1 MNTHSRIRKT
11 IWTIASG
18 LLVLALT
25 AAMFVAVPATT
36 AYADDGTPPSGERS
50 RDRGAL
56 LERAFEREK
65 DWLARQGDNLAK
77 AEAGADKLA
86 ELIEKAKANGIDT
99 SELETALAQF
109 KGQMARA
116 EHTHD
121 EAAAIIDAHAGF
133 NGGGKVT
140 DAAQALELRQA
151 GPAVVDIDQAGDEV
165 LLFARLIQQ
174 AQRRMFVGRVVIGL
188 VQLLQP
194 HF

>member
-1 MNTHSRIRKT
+1 MNTNSRIRKT

-25 AAMFVAVPATT
+25 AAAFVAAPATP

-86 ELIEKAKANGIDT
+86 ELIEKAKANGVDT
-99 SELETALAQF
+99 SELETALAHF
-109 KGQMARA
+109 LGQIARA
-116 EHTHD
+116 QHSHD

-140 DAAQALELRQA
+140 DAAQALETVKGAGKALREAAQ
-151 GPAVVDIDQAGDEV
+151 VMVDAAKDLRASVRAWRE
-165 LLFARLIQQ
+165 AHPRP
-174 AQRRMFVGRVVIGL
+174 
-188 VQLLQP
+188 QP
-194 HF
+194 PTGSDGA

>member
-77 AEAGADKLA
+77 AGAGADKLA

-116 EHTHD
+116 EHSHD

-140 DAAQALELRQA
+140 DAAQALETVKGARSALSEAARVMVDAAKDLRA
-151 GPAVVDIDQAGDEV
+151 AVRAWREDHPRPQP
-165 LLFARLIQQ
+165 
-174 AQRRMFVGRVVIGL
+174 
-188 VQLLQP
+188 VQDGA
-194 HF
+194 